1 MFMRKT
7 AVHRFFVLVV
17 LVALAVV
24 FAGWTSMAA
33 ETKKKEDL
41 ESRPERSIQMSA
53 EFPGVEVPP
62 GQTVTMNLIFDNKG
76 RTNENVSVAVASKPA
91 GWRVRLKTD
100 QYTII
105 GISVPWGEQKTVT
118 FEAEPDKSVKPGD
131 YAFDIQ
137 AKTTDG
143 QFQMAQTILVKAR
156 EREKGSAETRGVRL
170 TTSYPVLR
178 GPSDASFEFSV
189 EVESKLDRD
198 AVFDLFAQ
206 APEGWE
212 INFKP
217 AYETKYITG
226 LRLKGNS
233 SQTVAIQVKPAMNM
247 KAGEYP
253 INMRVSSGDARAE
266 AKLMV
271 VLTGTYA
278 MDAGTPTGL
287 LTLEGRQGKPATASI
302 FVKNTGSAPL
312 QEVKFMS
319 FKPENWKV
327 EFKPEKLPALEPNE
341 LKQVEVTITPYEE
354 ALVGD
359 YSVGLGISTEKASKN
374 LEFRVTVKAS
384 SAWGW
389 VGIGIIVL
397 VVLGL
402 TGLFQWL
409 GRR

>member
-1 MFMRKT
+1 MSRTK
-7 AVHRFFVLVV
+7 VHGLFFIVV
-17 LVALAVV
+17 LAAVAVV
-24 FAGWTSMAA
+24 FSGWVSMAA

-53 EFPGVEVPP
+53 EFPGVEIPP

-76 RTNENVSVAVASKPA
+76 RTNENVVVTVVTKPA
-91 GWRVRLKTD
+91 GWKARLKTD
-100 QYTII
+100 QYTIT

-131 YAFDIQ
+131 YKFDIQ

-143 QFQMAQTILVKAR
+143 QFQMAQAVLVKVR
-156 EREKGSAETRGVRL
+156 EREKGGAEARGVRL

-198 AVFDLFAQ
+198 AVFDLSAQ

-217 AYETKYITG
+217 AYETKYITS
-226 LRLKGNS
+226 LRLKSNS
-233 SQTVAIQVKPAMNM
+233 NQTVAIQVKPAMNQ

-271 VLTGTYA
+271 ALTGTYA
-278 MDAGTPTGL
+278 LDAGTPTGL
-287 LTLEGRQGKPATASI
+287 LTVENRQGETSTVSI
-302 FVKNTGSAPL
+302 FVKNTGSAQL
-312 QEVKFMS
+312 QDVKFMS

-327 EFKPEKLPALEPNE
+327 EFKPEKLPTLEPNE
-341 LKQVEVTITPYEE
+341 LKQIEVTITSYKE

-374 LEFRVTVKAS
+374 LEFRVTVKAT

-389 VGIGIIVL
+389 IGIAIIVL
-397 VVLGL
+397 VIIGL
-402 TGLFQWL
+402 TGLFRWL

>member
-1 MFMRKT
+1 MSKSRS
-7 AVHRFFVLVV
+7 HRLCVLVV
-17 LVALAVV
+17 LVALGLV
-24 FAGWTSMAA
+24 FSGWASMAA
-33 ETKKKEDL
+33 ETKKKEDF
-41 ESRPERSIQMSA
+41 ENRPERSIQMSA
-53 EFPGVEVPP
+53 EFPGVQVPP

-76 RTNENVSVAVASKPA
+76 RTNENIDVSIASIPK
-91 GWRVRLKTD
+91 GWKARLKTE
-100 QYTII
+100 QYTVT
-105 GISVPWGEQKTVT
+105 GVSVPWGDQKTVV
-118 FEAEPDKSVKPGD
+118 FEAEPDKTVKAGD
-131 YAFDIQ
+131 YTFDVQ

-143 QFQMAQTILVKAR
+143 QFKMGQAILVKVR
-156 EREKGSAETRGVRL
+156 ERQTGPDARGVRL

-198 AVFDLFAQ
+198 AVFDLSAQ

-212 INFKP
+212 TNFKP
-217 AYETKYITG
+217 AYETKYITS
-226 LRLKGNS
+226 LRLKANS

-253 INMRVSSGDARAE
+253 ITMRVASGDAKAE

-278 MDAGTPTGL
+278 LDAGTPSGL
-287 LTLEGRQGKPATASI
+287 LTLEARQGKPSVASI

-327 EFKPEKLPALEPNE
+327 EFKPEKLPTLEPNE
-341 LKQVEVTITPYEE
+341 LKQIEVTITPYED

-359 YSVGLGISTEKASKN
+359 YSVGVGISTEKASKN

-384 SAWGW
+384 TAWGW

-402 TGLFQWL
+402 TGLFHWL

>member
-1 MFMRKT
+1 MSKT
-7 AVHRFFVLVV
+7 RSPRLCVLVV
-17 LVALAVV
+17 LVVLGLVLS
-24 FAGWTSMAA
+24 GWASIAA
-33 ETKKKEDL
+33 ETKKKEDF
-41 ESRPERSIQMSA
+41 ENRPERSIQMSA

-62 GQTVTMNLIFDNKG
+62 GQTVTMSLIFDNKG
-76 RTNENVSVAVASKPA
+76 RSNENVAVSIASVPK
-91 GWRVRLKTD
+91 GWKARLKSE
-100 QYTII
+100 QYTIT
-105 GISVPWGEQKTVT
+105 GVSVPWGEQKTVT
-118 FEAEPDKSVKPGD
+118 FEAEPDKTVKPGD
-131 YAFDIQ
+131 YTFDVQ
-137 AKTTDG
+137 AKTADG
-143 QFQMAQTILVKAR
+143 QFKMAQAILVRVR
-156 EREKGSAETRGVRL
+156 ERLAGTEARGVRL

-198 AVFDLFAQ
+198 AVFDLSAQ

-212 INFKP
+212 TNFKP
-217 AYETKYITG
+217 AYETKYITS
-226 LRLKGNS
+226 LRLKANS
-233 SQTVAIQVKPAMNM
+233 SQTVAIQVKPAMNS
-247 KAGEYP
+247 KAGEFP
-253 INMRVSSGDARAE
+253 ITMRVSSGDAKAE

-271 VLTGTYA
+271 VLTGTYSL
-278 MDAGTPTGL
+278 DAGTPSGL
-287 LTLEGRQGKPATASI
+287 LTLDARQGKPSVTSI

-327 EFKPEKLPALEPNE
+327 EFKPEKLPSLEPNE

-359 YSVGLGISTEKASKN
+359 YSVGLGINTEKASKN

-384 SAWGW
+384 TAWGW
-389 VGIGIIVL
+389 IGIGIIVL

-402 TGLFQWL
+402 TGLFHWL

>member
-1 MFMRKT
+1 MSRT
-7 AVHRFFVLVV
+7 TVNRFFMPVLAA
-17 LVALAVV
+17 ALALV
-24 FAGWTSMAA
+24 FLGSALMAA
-33 ETKKKEDL
+33 ETKKKDDL
-41 ESRPERSIQMSA
+41 ENRPERSIQMSA

-76 RTNENVSVAVASKPA
+76 RTNENVNVRIASVPQ
-91 GWRVRLKTD
+91 GWRARLKTD
-100 QYTII
+100 QYTIT
-105 GISVPWGEQKTVT
+105 GISVPWGEQKTVV
-118 FEAEPDKSVKPGD
+118 FEAEPDKTVKPGD
-131 YAFDIQ
+131 YKFDIE

-143 QFQMAQTILVKAR
+143 QFQMAQTVLVKVR
-156 EREKGSAETRGVRL
+156 ERQKGGAESRGVRL

-189 EVESKLDRD
+189 DVESKLDRD
-198 AVFDLFAQ
+198 AVFDLSAQ
-206 APEGWE
+206 GPEGWE

-217 AYETKYITG
+217 AYETKYITS
-226 LRLKGNS
+226 LRLKANS
-233 SQTVAIQVKPAMNM
+233 SQTVAIQVKPSMNQ

-253 INMRVSSGDARAE
+253 VTMRVSSGDAKAE

-278 MDAGTPTGL
+278 IDAGTPTGL
-287 LTLEGRQGKPATASI
+287 LTLDARQGKPSVASI

-312 QEVKFMS
+312 QDIKFMS

-327 EFKPEKLPALEPNE
+327 EFKPEKLPSLEPNE

-359 YSVGLGISTEKASKN
+359 YSVGIGISTEKASKN

-389 VGIGIIVL
+389 IGIGIIVL